1 MNVHQELRKRL
12 LEQAGI
18 FDDTKRPL
26 KDLDAIEREQWNRTF
41 ERLMKNRLTMAYFRY
56 APIRSQ
62 IGKAL
67 YDNVGSIKRRLA
79 LYEQTRNRE
88 HLVDIAN
95 LAMVEFT
102 VNPDYPFEALDD
114 SEHTHKKERKE

>member
-1 MNVHQELRKRL
+1 MSLHQALRKRL
-12 LEQAGI
+12 LERAGI
-18 FDDTKRPL
+18 FEDTKRPL
-26 KDLDAIEREQWNRTF
+26 KDLDAIEREQWNSNF

-62 IGKAL
+62 IGKSL
-67 YDNVGSIKRRLA
+67 YDNVGSIKRRLE
-79 LYEQTRNRE
+79 LYEQTKNRE

-102 VNPDYPFEALDD
+102 VNPDYPFESLDD
-114 SEHTHKKERKE
+114 AEHTQKKERK